1 MTEAAAREMATGIAA
16 CEARRFDEAAAH
28 FRAALAAGGEP
39 VRAWTNLGVALR
51 ASGRP
56 EAAIACHSRAL
67 AFDPLSV
74 ESLGGRGGAR
84 FASGDLKGALD
95 DLTKAIAIDPDE
107 ALYRRN
113 LGFALMAAGRPGAA
127 LEAFDA
133 GLRLSPGDAHLEFH
147 RAGALLQLGRFGE
160 AWPGYDRR
168 FEIGGIESRHEGAP
182 IWDGAPL
189 KGRRLLL
196 FAEQGH
202 GDMIQFARFLP
213 AALARA
219 AGEVA
224 MEVHPSLVRLFA
236 MSFPGARVFAVGEP
250 APEHDVRLPFTSIA
264 RIADGRPETG
274 LNADGAFLYAPDAAP
289 GSAARHDFR
298 LGLAWKGRPAPW
310 DRSCPLKL
318 LLTLAE
324 VPGVTLVSLQRG
336 GAAEIAEAGAEALI
350 EDAAAGLSD
359 FADDARVLAS
369 LDLVIS
375 IDTAVCHFVGAL
387 GRPVWTLLTS
397 WTDWRYPVE
406 GDRTPWYPSMRL
418 FRQPSPGDWKT
429 PIGETRRALA
439 ALASE
444 RAQ

>member
-1 MTEAAAREMATGIAA
+1 MTDAAAQEMSAGIAA

-28 FRAALAAGGEP
+28 FRATLAAGGDA

-67 AFDPLSV
+67 AFDPLSA

-84 FASGDLKGALD
+84 FASGDLEGALG
-95 DLTKAIAIDPDE
+95 DLTGAIAIDPDE

-133 GLRLSPGDAHLEFH
+133 GLRLSPGDAYLQFH
-147 RAGALLQLGRFGE
+147 RSGALLQLGRFSE

-168 FEIGGIESRHEGAP
+168 FEIGSIENRHEGAP
-182 IWDGAPL
+182 LWDGAPL
-189 KGRRLLL
+189 EGRRLLL
-196 FAEQGH
+196 VAEQGH

-213 AALARA
+213 ATLARA
-219 AGEVA
+219 AGDVA
-224 MEVHPSLVRLFA
+224 IEVHPSLVRLFA
-236 MSFPGARVFAVGEP
+236 GSFPAARFFAIGER
-250 APEHDVRLPFTSIA
+250 APDHDVRLPFTSIA
-264 RIADGRPETG
+264 RIVDGRPEIG
-274 LNADGAFLYAPDAAP
+274 LDADGSFLRAPHVMRGAATH
-289 GSAARHDFR
+289 RDFR
-298 LGLAWKGRPAPW
+298 VGLAWKGRPAPW
-310 DRSCPLKL
+310 DRSCPLRL

-336 GAAEIAEAGAEALI
+336 AAAEIAEAGAEALI
-350 EDAAAGLSD
+350 EDPAMGLVD
-359 FADDARVLAS
+359 FADDARALAS

-387 GRPVWTLLTS
+387 GRPVWTLVTS

-418 FRQPSPGDWKT
+418 FRQPGPGDWRT
-429 PIGETRRALA
+429 PIGEARRALK
-439 ALASE
+439 ALASM
-444 RAQ
+444 RAR